1 MSSNIAFLIK
11 CGKIHVKNTEKPTF
25 LILND
30 YSILRTAL
38 PKSHVNLLNFEHL
51 LNQRTKKTLWFLRDT
66 YPKCSDWC
74 EQHTILYA
82 NLVLFILKKK
92 NSKIAFV
99 NCLLI
104 GSYSQLFWPRLFE
117 DRLMLYTFTSW
128 ARHCHVMSTCC
139 WSAFCQ
145 VSC

>member
-11 CGKIHVKNTEKPTF
+11 CDKIHVKNTEKPTF

-82 NLVLFILKKK
+82 NVVLFILKKK
-92 NSKIAFV
+92 KLKNSFCQLFV
-99 NCLLI
+99 NW
-104 GSYSQLFWPRLFE
+104 QLQSIVLAPIVRRSINAIHF
-117 DRLMLYTFTSW
+117 
-128 ARHCHVMSTCC
+128 HVMSTSLSRHEHVLLKCIL
-139 WSAFCQ
+139 S
-145 VSC
+145 S

>member
-38 PKSHVNLLNFEHL
+38 SKSHVNLLNFEHL

-82 NLVLFILKKK
+82 NVVLFILKKK
-92 NSKIAFV
+92 KLKNSFCQLFV
-99 NCLLI
+99 NWQLQ
-104 GSYSQLFWPRLFE
+104 SLFWPRLFE
-117 DRLMLYTFTSW
+117 DRLMLYTVTSW
-128 ARHCHVMSTCC
+128 ARAAEVHFVKL
-139 WSAFCQ
+139 AVNFL
-145 VSC
+145 

>member
-38 PKSHVNLLNFEHL
+38 SKSHVNLLNFEHL

-82 NLVLFILKKK
+82 NVVLFILKKK
-92 NSKIAFV
+92 KLKNSFCQLFV
-99 NCLLI
+99 NW
-104 GSYSQLFWPRLFE
+104 QLQSIVLAPIVR
-117 DRLMLYTFTSW
+117 RSIN
-128 ARHCHVMSTCC
+128 AIHCHVMSTCC